1 MPQDALVSVV
11 IPAYKAASRIR
22 KTLDSVYAQ
31 TYQNF
36 EILLVNDGSPDTTE
50 LEEAIRGYDER
61 LIYIKQ
67 ENQGPS
73 GARNTA
79 IRAAHGEYI
88 ACLDSDDTY
97 LPEHLTRLVAHL
109 EKNNLQLVYSDC
121 YFIKGGRHVGRSFE
135 REPQNPPVTFEKLL
149 TEDCCVGTSA
159 MMATRQAMI
168 DAGLFDERYRR
179 CEDFDL
185 WLRMSFR
192 GAKMDLVPEVGMEH
206 YVQPDGLAAD
216 PYLLNLARAEV
227 YRKTLA
233 TLSLSPEQKKLV
245 ERLITLTD
253 GRCQMDLV
261 RNGLR
266 SGNYAQTKAAAKNA
280 ARLLRDRKTRILAV
294 AIQFAP
300 WAVRWYM
307 TRREARQLSRHNNS
321 HSVTNDQSG
330 NGSSEGLSNIPLQ
343 SKVSVKQ

>member
-1 MPQDALVSVV
+1 MGQELVSVV

-31 TYQNF
+31 TYTNF
-36 EILLVNDGSPDTTE
+36 EIVLVNDGSPDSKQ
-50 LEEAIRGYDER
+50 LEDEIRGYDQR

-73 GARNTA
+73 SARNTA
-79 IRAAHGEYI
+79 IRAAHGKYI
-88 ACLDSDDTY
+88 ACLDSDDVY
-97 LPEHLTRLVAHL
+97 LPEHLARLVSHL
-109 EKNNLQLVYSDC
+109 ESNNLQLVYSDC
-121 YFIKGGRHVGRSFE
+121 YFIKGGKHVGRSFE
-135 REPQNPPVTFEKLL
+135 REPQSPPVTFEKLL

-168 DAGLFDERYRR
+168 DAGLFDEHYWR

-206 YVQPDGLAAD
+206 HVQSDGLAAD
-216 PYLLNLARAEV
+216 PYLLNIARAEV

-233 TLSLSPEQKKLV
+233 TLPLGPEQRTLV
-245 ERLITLTD
+245 EKLIALTD
-253 GRCQMDLV
+253 GRSQMDLV
-261 RNGLR
+261 RSGLR
-266 SGNYAQTKAAAKNA
+266 EHNYSQARSAASKAAS
-280 ARLLRDRKTRILAV
+280 LLGGGKTRTLAV
-294 AIQFAP
+294 ALQFAP

-307 TRREARQLSRHNNS
+307 NRRDVRQQNRKRDSRC
-321 HSVTNDQSG
+321 VTKDQSG
-330 NGSSEGLSNIPLQ
+330 NGSTEKPSDVQLQ